1 MSILIAFISP
11 NDPCPPTLVDGLS
24 KAGPILSVLRH
35 HSFSEVIL
43 LATPESL
50 EKTPQVEHMV
60 RAENTNTPIHLIY
73 LKPEGNL
80 SYRSALTALQA
91 ALAQWQKNTDVYLL
105 PSTADSTWHV
115 ASIFLLAS
123 EYLQGTILNPLNT
136 GPSIINLPAL
146 STDGLC
152 LPEIAMAEGA
162 FIDDIAQ
169 ACGLEGQHPL
179 FREALETAAALA
191 AHDTPILILGETGT
205 GKDAFA
211 RFVHAMSERAGNPF
225 ITVNCAALPESLA
238 ESILFGHMKGAFTGA
253 IHNQTGKFTQAHGGT
268 LFLDELG
275 ELPLKIQAKLLR
287 VIEDGIVDPLGS
299 NKPEKVNVRLVAA
312 TNRNIELEVQ
322 EGRFREDLYY
332 RLRVGEFSLPALR
345 ERKSDIT
352 SIALFL
358 LKRINKSLKEARTL
372 HPTTLEVLEKY
383 PWPGN
388 IRDLQNVLE
397 RAAILTSSSLLK
409 PEDLRL
415 ATPLNKGEIPQLPEL
430 GFGFSIEDYISL
442 IRQALLAK
450 ALYQAQGNQSEAAR
464 LLGITPQAVNRFV
477 RDKEA
482 PLPQSLN

>member
-1 MSILIAFISP
+1 M
-11 NDPCPPTLVDGLS
+11 
-24 KAGPILSVLRH
+24 
-35 HSFSEVIL
+35 
-43 LATPESL
+43 
-50 EKTPQVEHMV
+50 
-60 RAENTNTPIHLIY
+60 
-73 LKPEGNL
+73 
-80 SYRSALTALQA
+80 
-91 ALAQWQKNTDVYLL
+91 
-105 PSTADSTWHV
+105 
-115 ASIFLLAS
+115 
-123 EYLQGTILNPLNT
+123 
-136 GPSIINLPAL
+136 
-146 STDGLC
+146 
-152 LPEIAMAEGA
+152 
-162 FIDDIAQ
+162 
-169 ACGLEGQHPL
+169 
-179 FREALETAAALA
+179 
-191 AHDTPILILGETGT
+191 
-205 GKDAFA
+205 
-211 RFVHAMSERAGNPF
+211 
-225 ITVNCAALPESLA
+225 
-238 ESILFGHMKGAFTGA
+238 
-253 IHNQTGKFTQAHGGT
+253 
-268 LFLDELG
+268 
-275 ELPLKIQAKLLR
+275 
-287 VIEDGIVDPLGS
+287 
-299 NKPEKVNVRLVAA
+299 
-312 TNRNIELEVQ
+312 
-322 EGRFREDLYY
+322 YY